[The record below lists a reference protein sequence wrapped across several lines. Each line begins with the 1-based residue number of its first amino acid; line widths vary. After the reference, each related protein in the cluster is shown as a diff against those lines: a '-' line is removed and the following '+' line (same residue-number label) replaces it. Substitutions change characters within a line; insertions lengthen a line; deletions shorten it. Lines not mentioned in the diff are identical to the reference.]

1 MENYAFFSSFW
12 FTWSPVSKLVWI
24 LLLNSINKAF
34 LLNISA
40 AFELF
45 CCDDSRLKGE
55 KWSMHVGGG
64 LLLKMAPSDCVKMCP
79 VCNIALSYFCCLPSE
94 LTFSTRGSETDR
106 WLKRL
111 CIVWDLRLSNR
122 MGKARS
128 SLDDPTEEKEGKVL
142 RLKEQE

>member
-45 CCDDSRLKGE
+45 CCDDSMLKGE
-55 KWSMHVGGG
+55 KWSVHLGGG
-64 LLLKMAPSDCVKMCP
+64 LLLKKNMTASDCVKMCP
-79 VCNIALSYFCCLPSE
+79 VCNIALSYFCCLLSE
-94 LTFSTRGSETDR
+94 LTFSTRGSETER
-106 WLKRL
+106 WSVSALSGTCDYLTGWVKPALLWMTRL
-111 CIVWDLRLSNR
+111 RRRKIERAGIETS
-122 MGKARS
+122 
-128 SLDDPTEEKEGKVL
+128 
-142 RLKEQE
+142 